1 MAKYNEIMEHIKLSD
16 DMQSRILA
24 NVDRQFQKKK
34 RKKLVRIWLP
44 VAGLAVAA
52 AILLLV
58 ARPWSARS
66 PIPATEDTTF
76 TETPVITDPG
86 PGSVITGGTESTTDG
101 DSYPGAF
108 QMSEFKTPEE
118 LGKAAGFPMMEL
130 TSVPFRVSE
139 AGYRLIAG
147 TIAEEEYAGEDGD
160 LSFRKTR
167 GKEDNSGV
175 YEEYPV
181 KKKTTLQGMEI
192 IMQGEAGRF
201 HLINWYDDTFSYS
214 LFSLRGISEEAVQN
228 LILEIA
234 KK

>member
-86 PGSVITGGTESTTDG
+86 PGSVITGGTG
-101 DSYPGAF
+101 F

-130 TSVPFRVSE
+130 TSVPFQVSE

-214 LFSLRGISEEAVQN
+214 LYSFRGISEETVQN